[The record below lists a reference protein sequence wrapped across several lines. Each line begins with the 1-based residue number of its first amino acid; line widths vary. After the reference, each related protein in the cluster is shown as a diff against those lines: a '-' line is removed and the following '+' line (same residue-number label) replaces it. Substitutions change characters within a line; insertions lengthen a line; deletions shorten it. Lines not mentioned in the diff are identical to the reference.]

1 MPHIQQLSSHVADLI
16 AAGEVVER
24 PASVVKELVENAIDA
39 GASAIVVEIQR
50 GGMGLIR
57 VTDNGCGI
65 APEELPTAF
74 LRHATSKL
82 RTAEDLA
89 KIGTLGFR
97 GEALAAISAVSRVD
111 VLTRRPGDTTGSA
124 IHGEGGH
131 MEPVREEGAPEGTT
145 IRVADLF
152 YNTPARLKFMKK
164 DSAETAAVAGLM
176 QHLALSHPDVSF
188 KFIKDGQES
197 LHTPGDGK
205 LESAVYAALG
215 REFAKTLVPVQGRG
229 GDIEVRGFVTA
240 PVNGRGSRSMQV
252 FFVNGR
258 FIKSQLLTTALEE
271 GYRNQLLKGR
281 FPGCVLEVL
290 LPVTAV
296 DVNVHPA
303 KTQVKFAKE
312 HDVFDAVFHTVMDA
326 LDARGG
332 AVTKPAPPPVREAQN
347 PRQDFFQSMDAKAY
361 REQGTKP
368 AAAPTIVKSPA
379 PAQPPKAAQPAFR
392 PQPVTPAA
400 PVKPS
405 WNTEWGSTAKV
416 ADSVPPI
423 WPPRG
428 AVKAAP
434 ASALGKAPASVTAK
448 PVVPVPE
455 KTVEPAPAPKPFVP
469 AIPAVPSQQT
479 AMELP
484 GQETVL
490 PEAAPWRIAGE
501 VLNTYIICEDDAETL
516 WLIDKHAAHE
526 RMNFDRLM
534 TSKEPPMRQ
543 TLLQPIAVEPGK
555 EDAALLL
562 DNLELLEQFGFGCED
577 FGDGAILVREVP
589 ADLDAAD
596 TAATLEELAQKLRS
610 GQSPDEKREALLH
623 TMACKAAIKGGWT
636 SDPAELKILVEK
648 VQSGE
653 VRYCPH
659 GRPVVVKVTKYE
671 LISFEENSDG
681 THSFT
686 VPVETLNEVL
696 PCTAFS
702 KKKEKW
708 YDRELVFEASG
719 IPADAFLNTSL
730 KTVEDLGLADGTYT
744 VEAALTGGSGRASV
758 ESPAVVEVK
767 DGKAEATIIWSSS
780 NYDYMRVDEE
790 KFLPV
795 NTEGNSTFVITVTG
809 FDSPLTVY
817 ADTTAMS
824 TPHEIEYTLTFDSST
839 LEEQKQ

>member
-39 GASAIVVEIQR
+39 GSSAIVVEIQR
-50 GGMGLIR
+50 GGMSLIR

-89 KIGTLGFR
+89 RIGTLGFR

-111 VLTRRPGDTTGSA
+111 VLTRRPEDAVGA
-124 IHGEGGH
+124 ALHGEGGH

-188 KFIKDGQES
+188 KFIKDGQEA

-215 REFAKTLVPVQGRG
+215 REFARTLVPVDGRG
-229 GDIEVRGFVTA
+229 GDITVRGFVTA

-258 FIKSQLLTTALEE
+258 FIKSQVLTAALEE

-281 FPGCVLEVL
+281 FPGCVLEVT

-303 KTQVKFAKE
+303 KTQVKFARE
-312 HDVFDAVFHTVMDA
+312 HDVFEAVFHTVMDA

-332 AVTKPAPPPVREAQN
+332 AVSPVKPANQPVQN
-347 PRQDFFQSMDAKAY
+347 PRQDFFRSMDAKSY
-361 REQGTKP
+361 REQGAKP
-368 AAAPTIVKSPA
+368 AAAPSA
-379 PAQPPKAAQPAFR
+379 PVRPVFTPQPPKADV
-392 PQPVTPAA
+392 QPVFNPL
-400 PVKPS
+400 PVKPAEPARPV
-405 WNTEWGSTAKV
+405 WNTEWRSTAKV
-416 ADSVPPI
+416 ADSVQPI
-423 WPPRG
+423 WPPRD
-428 AVKAAP
+428 AVKLP
-434 ASALGKAPASVTAK
+434 QPSALGKAPASVTAR
-448 PVVPVPE
+448 PE
-455 KTVEPAPAPKPFVP
+455 TATVTAPAPKPFVP
-469 AIPAVPSQQT
+469 AIPAQQT

-484 GQETVL
+484 GQETVM
-490 PEAAPWRIAGE
+490 PAEAPWRIAGE
-501 VLNTYIICEDDAETL
+501 VFHTYIVCEDGSENL

-526 RMNFDRLM
+526 RINFDRLM
-534 TSKEPPMRQ
+534 AAKEPPMRQ
-543 TLLQPIAVEPGK
+543 TLMQPVAVEPGK

-562 DNLELLEQFGFGCED
+562 ENLELLEQFGFGCED
-577 FGDGAILVREVP
+577 FGDGAVLVREVP

-596 TAATLEELAQKLRS
+596 TAATLEEFAQKLRTGRS
-610 GQSPDEKREALLH
+610 LDEKREALLH
-623 TMACKAAIKGGWT
+623 TMACKASIKGGWT
-636 SDPAELKILVEK
+636 SDPAELKVLVEK

-659 GRPVVVKVTKYE
+659 GRPVVVKIRKYE
-671 LISFEENSDG
+671 L
-681 THSFT
+681 
-686 VPVETLNEVL
+686 
-696 PCTAFS
+696 
-702 KKKEKW
+702 EK
-708 YDRELVFEASG
+708 LF
-719 IPADAFLNTSL
+719 
-730 KTVEDLGLADGTYT
+730 K
-744 VEAALTGGSGRASV
+744 RA
-758 ESPAVVEVK
+758 
-767 DGKAEATIIWSSS
+767 
-780 NYDYMRVDEE
+780 
-790 KFLPV
+790 
-795 NTEGNSTFVITVTG
+795 
-809 FDSPLTVY
+809 
-817 ADTTAMS
+817 
-824 TPHEIEYTLTFDSST
+824 
-839 LEEQKQ
+839 

>member
-16 AAGEVVER
+16 AAGEAVER

-65 APEELPTAF
+65 APGELPTAF

-82 RTAEDLA
+82 RSAEDLA
-89 KIGTLGFR
+89 RIGTLGFR

-111 VLTRRPGDTTGSA
+111 VLTRRPEDTVGAA

-131 MEPVREEGAPEGTT
+131 MGPVREEGAPEGTT

-176 QHLALSHPDVSF
+176 QHLALSHPDISF
-188 KFIKDGQES
+188 KFIKDGQEA

-215 REFAKTLVPVQGRG
+215 REFAKTLVPVDGRG
-229 GDIEVRGFVTA
+229 GDIGVRGFVTA

-258 FIKSQLLTTALEE
+258 FIKSQLLTAALEE
-271 GYRNQLLKGR
+271 GYRNQLMKGR
-281 FPGCVLEVL
+281 FPGCVLEVT

-303 KTQVKFAKE
+303 KTQVKFARE

-332 AVTKPAPPPVREAQN
+332 AVTKPVSQPQQVQN
-347 PRQDFFQSMDAKAY
+347 PRQDFFQSMDAKTY
-361 REQGTKP
+361 REQGNKP
-368 AAAPTIVKSPA
+368 AAPA
-379 PAQPPKAAQPAFR
+379 PKPAFAPQPAREEVRPAFSAQPVKQAEPA
-392 PQPVTPAA
+392 
-400 PVKPS
+400 KPG
-405 WNTEWGSTAKV
+405 WNTEWRSTAKV
-416 ADSVPPI
+416 ADSVQPI
-423 WPPRG
+423 WPPRDT
-428 AVKAAP
+428 VKRTP
-434 ASALGKAPASVTAK
+434 TSALGQAPASVTAK
-448 PVVPVPE
+448 PEPAPQAE
-455 KTVEPAPAPKPFVP
+455 KAAEPAPAPKPFVP
-469 AIPAVPSQQT
+469 AIPAVPAQQT

-484 GQETVL
+484 GQETVM
-490 PEAAPWRIAGE
+490 PREAPWRIAGE
-501 VLNTYIICEDDAETL
+501 VLHTYIICEDDADTL

-526 RMNFDRLM
+526 RINFDRLLAA
-534 TSKEPPMRQ
+534 KEPPMRQ
-543 TLLQPIAVEPGK
+543 TLLQPIAVEPGR

-562 DNLELLEQFGFGCED
+562 ENLELLEQFGFGCED

-596 TAATLEELAQKLRS
+596 TAATLEEFAQNLRS
-610 GQSPDEKREALLH
+610 GRSLDEKREALLH

-636 SDPAELKILVEK
+636 SDPAELKVLVEK

-671 LISFEENSDG
+671 L
-681 THSFT
+681 
-686 VPVETLNEVL
+686 
-696 PCTAFS
+696 
-702 KKKEKW
+702 EKLFK
-708 YDRELVFEASG
+708 R
-719 IPADAFLNTSL
+719 T
-730 KTVEDLGLADGTYT
+730 
-744 VEAALTGGSGRASV
+744 
-758 ESPAVVEVK
+758 
-767 DGKAEATIIWSSS
+767 
-780 NYDYMRVDEE
+780 
-790 KFLPV
+790 
-795 NTEGNSTFVITVTG
+795 
-809 FDSPLTVY
+809 
-817 ADTTAMS
+817 
-824 TPHEIEYTLTFDSST
+824 
-839 LEEQKQ
+839 

>member
-39 GASAIVVEIQR
+39 GSSAIVVEIQR
-50 GGMGLIR
+50 GGMSLIR

-89 KIGTLGFR
+89 RIGTLGFR

-111 VLTRRPGDTTGSA
+111 VLTRRPEDAVGA
-124 IHGEGGH
+124 ALHGEGGH

-152 YNTPARLKFMKK
+152 YPPPARLKFMKK

-188 KFIKDGQES
+188 KFIKDGQEA

-215 REFAKTLVPVQGRG
+215 REFARTLVPVDGRG
-229 GDIEVRGFVTA
+229 GDITVRGFVTA

-258 FIKSQLLTTALEE
+258 FIKSQVLTAALEE

-281 FPGCVLEVL
+281 FPGCVLEVT

-303 KTQVKFAKE
+303 KTQVKFARE
-312 HDVFDAVFHTVMDA
+312 HDVFEAVFHTVMDA

-332 AVTKPAPPPVREAQN
+332 AVSPVKPANQPVRN
-347 PRQDFFQSMDAKAY
+347 PRQDFFQSMDAKSY
-361 REQGTKP
+361 REQGAKP
-368 AAAPTIVKSPA
+368 AAAPSA
-379 PAQPPKAAQPAFR
+379 PVRPVFTPQPPKADV
-392 PQPVTPAA
+392 QPVFNPP
-400 PVKPS
+400 PVKPAEPARPA
-405 WNTEWGSTAKV
+405 WNTEWRSTAKV
-416 ADSVPPI
+416 ADSVQPI

-428 AVKAAP
+428 AVKAAQP
-434 ASALGKAPASVTAK
+434 SALGKAPASVTAR
-448 PVVPVPE
+448 PE
-455 KTVEPAPAPKPFVP
+455 TATATAPAPKPFVP
-469 AIPAVPSQQT
+469 AIPAQQT

-484 GQETVL
+484 GQETVM
-490 PEAAPWRIAGE
+490 PAEAPWRIAGE
-501 VLNTYIICEDDAETL
+501 VFHTYIICEDGSENL

-526 RMNFDRLM
+526 RINFDRLM
-534 TSKEPPMRQ
+534 AAKEPPMRQ
-543 TLLQPIAVEPGK
+543 TLMQPVAVEPGK

-562 DNLELLEQFGFGCED
+562 ENLELLEQFGFGCED
-577 FGDGAILVREVP
+577 FGDGAVLVREVP

-596 TAATLEELAQKLRS
+596 TAATLEEFAQKLRTGRS
-610 GQSPDEKREALLH
+610 LDEKREALLH
-623 TMACKAAIKGGWT
+623 TMACKASIKGGWT
-636 SDPAELKILVEK
+636 SDPAELKVLVEK

-659 GRPVVVKVTKYE
+659 GRPVVVKIRKYE
-671 LISFEENSDG
+671 L
-681 THSFT
+681 
-686 VPVETLNEVL
+686 
-696 PCTAFS
+696 
-702 KKKEKW
+702 EK
-708 YDRELVFEASG
+708 LF
-719 IPADAFLNTSL
+719 
-730 KTVEDLGLADGTYT
+730 K
-744 VEAALTGGSGRASV
+744 RA
-758 ESPAVVEVK
+758 
-767 DGKAEATIIWSSS
+767 
-780 NYDYMRVDEE
+780 
-790 KFLPV
+790 
-795 NTEGNSTFVITVTG
+795 
-809 FDSPLTVY
+809 
-817 ADTTAMS
+817 
-824 TPHEIEYTLTFDSST
+824 
-839 LEEQKQ
+839 